1 MLRGSRPGE
10 RRGGRKRETPNRR
23 TVLTERIL
31 SIGSDNPTA
40 SGRSLLFKL
49 VKDQK
54 LPADT
59 RMAVAPKCFPAKR
72 TQSGRTRR
80 PRLSAG
86 IRSTVEQGTGAKV
99 GSTEASKGPPTATS
113 VPSIQDWNPQVIDA
127 LFGIVQDVAADFKAR
142 RKAALKIAEFLLPK
156 VGKKAKVVSDECGF
170 TVNPNLAREYRDI
183 RRELRSLERG
193 QSRKIP
199 AVAQKIQK
207 LTAHADAIL
216 RRLQVPCPSQYRV
229 ELATQDFC
237 RLSEFTQLRENKI
250 ALTEAQDF
258 EEAHLKARFDAFAYN
273 PEQIARRRRKALQ
286 DAERLFIKNQFF
298 GEFYA
303 APLSRKDERD
313 LELLRWLYPEPSQMS
328 QLELEE
334 FEVLGSH
341 PFQSEL
347 PAADGNLYP
356 SDSKLRPASAAED
369 LLVETEDGYAAD
381 SSPTQNPVYGEQP
394 WQWPNVTLANG
405 S

>member
-10 RRGGRKRETPNRR
+10 RRGGRKLDTPNRR
-23 TVLTERIL
+23 TVLTDRIL
-31 SIGSDNPTA
+31 SIGSDHPTA
-40 SGRSLLFKL
+40 SRHSLLLKL

-72 TQSGRTRR
+72 TQSGGTRR
-80 PRLSAG
+80 PRVSVGILSSVG
-86 IRSTVEQGTGAKV
+86 QGTGAKV
-99 GSTEASKGPPTATS
+99 GSVGASKGPQSAAS
-113 VPSIQDWNPQVIDA
+113 VPATQDWNPQVLDA
-127 LFGIVQDVAADFKAR
+127 LFGIVQDLTADFKAR

-170 TVNPNLAREYRDI
+170 TVNPNLARKYRDI

-229 ELATQDFC
+229 ELAKQDFC

-273 PEQIARRRRKALQ
+273 PEQTARRRRKALQ
-286 DAERLFIKNQFF
+286 DVERLFEKNQFF
-298 GEFYA
+298 GEFYSP
-303 APLSRKDERD
+303 PLSREDKRD
-313 LELLRWLYPEPSQMS
+313 LELLRWLYPEPSRMS
-328 QLELEE
+328 ELELDE

-356 SDSKLRPASAAED
+356 LDSILRPASADDDPLIKTGRGRAP
-369 LLVETEDGYAAD
+369 D
-381 SSPTQNPVYGEQP
+381 SSPIQNSAYRG
-394 WQWPNVTLANG
+394 
-405 S
+405 